1 MVEWEKEKDGWKKND
16 EKSKLMKLEWKTKME
31 KRHIWDIDGKE
42 ENMAKQKKAKV
53 KRKEKKEGKAKEEG
67 KK

>member
-1 MVEWEKEKDGWKKND
+1 MKERKRWMKKND
-16 EKSKLMKLEWKTKME
+16 EKNKLMKSEWKTKRE
-31 KRHIWDIDGKE
+31 KKAYLRDRWQRGKCGNE
-42 ENMAKQKKAKV
+42 KKAKV